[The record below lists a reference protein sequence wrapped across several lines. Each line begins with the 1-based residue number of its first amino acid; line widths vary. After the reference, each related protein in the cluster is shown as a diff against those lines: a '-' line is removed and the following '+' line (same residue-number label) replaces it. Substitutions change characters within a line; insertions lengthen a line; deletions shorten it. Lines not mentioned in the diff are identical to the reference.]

1 MEFKSIGIKGLGYYV
16 PEKVMTNFDFEK
28 IIDTSDEWIRT
39 RTGIEERRFAS
50 AEQATSDLCVE
61 AAKKALEKAKMTVD
75 NIDMILVATCT
86 PDYLVQATAC
96 LVQNK
101 LGAKG
106 IPCFDLNAACSG
118 FIYGLTVA
126 GGMIR
131 GGVYRNILV
140 IGAETLSRIIDMQD
154 RNTCILFGDGAAAAV
169 IGEVEDG
176 FGILSTY
183 LGAEGEDENILR
195 TPAGG
200 TKKPNTIET
209 VENREN
215 FVKMKGQD
223 VFKFAVHALPSATN
237 KALKIANVKSEELT
251 MIFPHQ
257 ANVRIIEAA
266 SKRIHVPIERFYMN
280 LQKYGN
286 TSSAS
291 VGLALGEA
299 LEKGMVKKG
308 DLIAL
313 TGFGAGLTYGSIIM
327 KWAY

>member
-1 MEFKSIGIKGLGYYV
+1 MEFKSVGIKGLGYYV

-28 IIDTSDEWIRT
+28 ILDTTDEWIRT
-39 RTGIEERRFAS
+39 MTGVEERRYA
-50 AEQATSDLCVE
+50 APEQATSDLCTAE
-61 AAKKALEKAKMTVD
+61 DL
-75 NIDMILVATCT
+75 DMIIVATVT
-86 PDYLVQATAC
+86 PDYITQSTAC

-101 LGAKG
+101 LGVKQ
-106 IPCFDLNAACSG
+106 IPCFDVNAACSG
-118 FIYGLTVA
+118 FMYALTIA
-126 GGMIR
+126 GSMVR
-131 GGVYRNILV
+131 GGVYKNILV
-140 IGAETLSRIIDMQD
+140 LGGEVLSRIVDMEN
-154 RNTCILFGDGAAAAV
+154 RSNCILFGDGAAAAV
-169 IGEVEDG
+169 VGEVEEG
-176 FGILSTY
+176 FGMLSTY
-183 LGAEGEDENILR
+183 LGAEGEDEDILR

-200 TKKPNTIET
+200 TKKPNTAET
-209 VENREN
+209 IVNREN

-237 KALKIANVKSEELT
+237 KALKIANVKSEDLH

-257 ANVRIIEAA
+257 ANVRIIESAA
-266 SKRIHVPIERFYMN
+266 KRIHVPLEKFYMN
-280 LQKYGN
+280 LQRFGN

-308 DLIAL
+308 DMIAL